1 MKRDTQQRRGA
12 AAYEEVKG
20 QGPIHDDPYE
30 VLDQLRCAMRSQ
42 DEVFLS
48 RVVES
53 ARALGDAF
61 EWQDELEDAD
71 QALYEMTCIG
81 GHGQRD

>member
-1 MKRDTQQRRGA
+1 
-12 AAYEEVKG
+12 
-20 QGPIHDDPYE
+20 
-30 VLDQLRCAMRSQ
+30 MRSQ